1 MLWHNEPMFL
11 RRRPKEEPEQQNPS
25 ARLAHER
32 LTSLINSMA
41 DAVIA
46 VDQDASVVIYNGAAL
61 NILDRNDPVEH
72 KLLSEIFHPIDKD
85 DKPVDVTALVQAAT
99 MPTTSRDLRLKYSDD
114 SIINLYT
121 SIAPVRLGFGE
132 TGQQGYVI
140 LLRDITHEKS
150 LEEERDEFISV
161 VSHELRTPIAITE
174 GDVSNAL
181 FIADKSGDMDKV
193 KAALREA
200 HNQVLFLA
208 DLVNDLSMLS
218 RAERGAV
225 PVDLGEINIEELISE
240 LVHNYSEQAAAK
252 GLKLDS
258 HVTVDPAKPL
268 LSSKLYV
275 REVLQNFITNSIK
288 YTEQGSVT
296 ISAENADDGIQF
308 TVADTGIGIS
318 HSDQQHIF
326 QKFFRSGDFRT
337 TKASGT
343 GLGLYVTAK
352 LAKLLKA
359 RIDVQSELNKGST
372 FTITIPNMTPP
383 AKEEPKAEPVT
394 SAQAGDQPPA

>member
-1 MLWHNEPMFL
+1 MLL
-11 RRRPKEEPEQQNPS
+11 RRRPKEEPKHQDSS

-41 DAVIA
+41 DGVIA
-46 VDQDASVVIYNGAAL
+46 VDQDASVVLYNGAAL

-72 KLLSEIFHPIDKD
+72 KLLAEIFHPIDKD

-99 MPTTSRDLRLKYSDD
+99 MPTTSRDLRLKYADD

-181 FIADKSGDMDKV
+181 FIAEKTGDIEKV
-193 KAALREA
+193 KAALKEA

-225 PVDLGEINIEELISE
+225 PVDLGEINIDELIKE
-240 LVHNYSEQAAAK
+240 LVHNYTEQATTK
-252 GLKLDS
+252 GLKLEA
-258 HVTVDPAKPL
+258 HVNVDPAKPL

-275 REVLQNFITNSIK
+275 REALQNFITNSLK
-288 YTEQGSVT
+288 YTEQGSIT
-296 ISAENADDGIQF
+296 ISAENAVDGIQF

-318 HSDQQHIF
+318 HSDQQHVF

-359 RIDVQSELNKGST
+359 TINVESELNKGST
-372 FTITIPNMTPP
+372 FTITIPNMALPE
-383 AKEEPKAEPVT
+383 KVEPKSEPATTV
-394 SAQAGDQPPA
+394 QANDPPHA

>member
-1 MLWHNEPMFL
+1 MLL
-11 RRRPKEEPEQQNPS
+11 RRRPKEEPKHQDSS

-41 DAVIA
+41 DGVIA
-46 VDQDASVVIYNGAAL
+46 VDQDASVVVYNGAAL

-72 KLLSEIFHPIDKD
+72 KLIAEIFHPIDKD

-99 MPTTSRDLRLKYSDD
+99 MPTTSRDLRLKYADD

-181 FIADKSGDMDKV
+181 FIAEKTGDIEKV
-193 KAALREA
+193 KAALKEA

-225 PVDLGEINIEELISE
+225 PVDLGEINIDELIKE
-240 LVHNYSEQAAAK
+240 LVHNYTEQATTK
-252 GLKLDS
+252 GLKLEA
-258 HVTVDPAKPL
+258 HVNVDPAKPL

-275 REVLQNFITNSIK
+275 REVLQNFITNSLK
-288 YTEQGSVT
+288 YTEQGSIT
-296 ISAENADDGIQF
+296 ISAENAVDGIQF

-359 RIDVQSELNKGST
+359 TINVESELNKGST
-372 FTITIPNMTPP
+372 FTITIPNMALPE
-383 AKEEPKAEPVT
+383 KVEPKSEPATTV
-394 SAQAGDQPPA
+394 QANDPPHA